1 MRAALRS
8 ADLRRTVRHID
19 RAVDG
24 EAALVAALTDA
35 RFDAFATEVLSVL
48 RAQS

>member
-1 MRAALRS
+1 VRAALRS
-8 ADLRRTVRHID
+8 AELRRIVRHID

-35 RFDAFATEVLSVL
+35 RFDTFASEVLAVL
-48 RAQS
+48 REKS